1 VIKAYHNLDYMPS
14 KEFPFGLEVYEEDGD
29 TLFYGF
35 ESIEK
40 LNRMKDIINSLQ
52 TDNWEDIEFLIYSN
66 EDIQDIFLFLKKF
79 KKEICVTLVIETD
92 GISWNRAFTVNDF
105 IRAWK
110 KTNYEL
116 QDIVNDTIF
125 FSFNNENYSFEI
137 SEFSFSRDLSL

>member
-1 VIKAYHNLDYMPS
+1 MIKAYHNLDYMPS